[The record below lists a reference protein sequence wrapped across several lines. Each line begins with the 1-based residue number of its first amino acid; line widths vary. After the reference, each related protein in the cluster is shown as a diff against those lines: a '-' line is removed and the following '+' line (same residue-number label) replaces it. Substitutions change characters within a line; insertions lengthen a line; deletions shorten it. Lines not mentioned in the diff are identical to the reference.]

1 LVPEGSSVTELD
13 DPDLWLIRDCLF
25 DEQGEEVHMFWEA
38 QEYESNLLPAQA
50 TFDASDPR
58 YYQSHVYRNY
68 PASGFLPT
76 YPDRVTLRVYIR
88 AVGLDIF
95 DDLVASGDL
104 LDGPLYR
111 VDELR
116 AALAPLQVGEELTWT
131 PEGAGETYVD
141 GGLPVACISRTNLL
155 ANADKVP
162 AAMHQRCG
170 R

>member
-1 LVPEGSSVTELD
+1 
-13 DPDLWLIRDCLF
+13 
-25 DEQGEEVHMFWEA
+25 
-38 QEYESNLLPAQA
+38 
-50 TFDASDPR
+50 
-58 YYQSHVYRNY
+58 
-68 PASGFLPT
+68 
-76 YPDRVTLRVYIR
+76 
-88 AVGLDIF
+88 
-95 DDLVASGDL
+95 
-104 LDGPLYR
+104 